1 MKLLA
6 LLDETTKA
14 VESNDSTANMH
25 VTLAQKIADLA
36 DMVGWADGPIDSDR
50 RLADRLESLME
61 TLRARHART
70 DEPSMAVLHGA
81 LAELQVRIDR
91 HDRDLSSQRD
101 SDDDGEDAE

>member
-14 VESNDSTANMH
+14 VESNDSTANTH
-25 VTLAQKIADLA
+25 VTLAQKIVDLA
-36 DMVGWADGPIDSDR
+36 DMVGWADGPIDPDR
-50 RLADRLESLME
+50 RVADRLESLME
-61 TLRARHART
+61 TLRARQALT
-70 DEPSMAVLHGA
+70 NEPSMIVLHGA

-101 SDDDGEDAE
+101 TDDDEEDTE